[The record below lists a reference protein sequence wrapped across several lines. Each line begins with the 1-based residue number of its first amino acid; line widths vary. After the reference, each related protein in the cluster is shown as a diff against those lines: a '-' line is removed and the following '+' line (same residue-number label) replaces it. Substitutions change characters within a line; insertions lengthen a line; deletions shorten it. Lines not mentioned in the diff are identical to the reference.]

1 MDGWMVITMMS
12 VVLTMVMMTMVALH
26 NGQHRISAQNGTITP
41 TLVLTNTTT
50 AQQSTADKC
59 IALDH
64 LCCIALC
71 IVTSFGRIPSQQGPD
86 QFNQRKGF
94 KINIASSGLRTEET
108 GRDAMV
114 TFWTDVPGMENN
126 LENLELEE

>member
-1 MDGWMVITMMS
+1 MGWMDGWMITMS
-12 VVLTMVMMTMVALH
+12 AVLTMVMMTMVALH
-26 NGQHRISAQNGTITP
+26 NGQHRISAPNGTITP
-41 TLVLTNTTT
+41 TLVLTTTT

-64 LCCIALC
+64 LCCIALW

-108 GRDAMV
+108 GRSVMV
-114 TFWTDVPGMENN
+114 TFWTDVSGMENN
-126 LENLELEE
+126 FENLELEE

>member
-1 MDGWMVITMMS
+1 MDGDDDDVS

-26 NGQHRISAQNGTITP
+26 NGQHRISAPNGTITP
-41 TLVLTNTTT
+41 TLVLTTTT

-94 KINIASSGLRTEET
+94 KINIASSGLWTEET
-108 GRDAMV
+108 ARSAMV
-114 TFWTDVPGMENN
+114 TF
-126 LENLELEE
+126 

>member
-1 MDGWMVITMMS
+1 MDKRIIMRMIQMM

-26 NGQHRISAQNGTITP
+26 NGQHRISAPNGTISP
-41 TLVLTNTTT
+41 TLVLTTTT
-50 AQQSTADKC
+50 QHSTADKC

-108 GRDAMV
+108 GRGAMV

-126 LENLELEE
+126 FENLELEE

>member
-41 TLVLTNTTT
+41 TLVLATTT
-50 AQQSTADKC
+50 NAQQSTADKG

-64 LCCIALC
+64 LCCITLC

-94 KINIASSGLRTEET
+94 KINIASSGLWTEET
-108 GRDAMV
+108 GRSAMV

>member
-1 MDGWMVITMMS
+1 
-12 VVLTMVMMTMVALH
+12 MVMMTMVALH
-26 NGQHRISAQNGTITP
+26 NGQHRISAQNGTITS
-41 TLVLTNTTT
+41 TLVLTT
-50 AQQSTADKC
+50 AQQSPADKC

-94 KINIASSGLRTEET
+94 KINIASSGLWTEET
-108 GRDAMV
+108 GRGAMV
-114 TFWTDVPGMENN
+114 TFWADVPGMENN

>member
-1 MDGWMVITMMS
+1 MDGWMVITRMS
-12 VVLTMVMMTMVALH
+12 VGLTMVMMTMVALH
-26 NGQHRISAQNGTITP
+26 NGQHRISAPNGTITP
-41 TLVLTNTTT
+41 TLVLATTT
-50 AQQSTADKC
+50 NAQQSTADKC

-64 LCCIALC
+64 LCCIALW

-94 KINIASSGLRTEET
+94 KINIASSGLWTEET